1 MSAAFIPLVPGA
13 PASNHTSFI
22 TRVKPIPASA
32 PAFFEPVTPAKLKP
46 ESMAALAPTPA
57 PHVPHGPPK
66 VTLER
71 QGEVITHIRIE
82 CSCGQV
88 TELKCEY

>member
-1 MSAAFIPLVPGA
+1 MSAAFVPLLPGVA
-13 PASNHTSFI
+13 TAGSHTSFI
-22 TRVKPIPASA
+22 TRVKPMPTAA
-32 PAFFEPVTPAKLKP
+32 PAAFQATTPSNLKP
-46 ESMAALAPTPA
+46 EPPAAAPA
-57 PHVPHGPPK
+57 AHVPHGPPK

>member
-13 PASNHTSFI
+13 TTASSHTSFI
-22 TRVKPIPASA
+22 TRVKPLQAVAAPSA
-32 PAFFEPVTPAKLKP
+32 FEPVTPASLKP
-46 ESMAALAPTPA
+46 EPPPPA
-57 PHVPHGPPK
+57 PAAHVPHGPPK